1 MRPKLASGWSVATKP
16 YRPRATTPAPAH
28 TQPRCSRTPCQM
40 SQAPPI
46 SARAASTKSAMERA
60 TVTGLIVAPARA
72 ASGGASEVAGRAPL
86 LVAAQDAELV
96 ALGVAHDD
104 PATAVLGAAVLD
116 DGGSERLDPS
126 DLLVARTVG
135 RAEVQVDAVAHLLGV
150 LDLDEEQPVG
160 LVGREDHA
168 LLVAGQ
174 VRVGRVLVVAEQVG
188 PPDGL
193 GVGVEGVDG
202 RVRERESHVDTSC

>member
-1 MRPKLASGWSVATKP
+1 MPSRASGGRAQPERGAYMMSATPTRHTAAPATSQRSGRKPSTAIPQSSEPATKP
-16 YRPRATTPAPAH
+16 HRPRATTPAPAH

-86 LVAAQDAELV
+86 LVAAQDAELG

-116 DGGSERLDPS
+116 DGGSERLDTS

-135 RAEVQVDAVAHLLGV
+135 RAQV
-150 LDLDEEQPVG
+150 E
-160 LVGREDHA
+160 
-168 LLVAGQ
+168 
-174 VRVGRVLVVAEQVG
+174 
-188 PPDGL
+188 
-193 GVGVEGVDG
+193 
-202 RVRERESHVDTSC
+202 